1 MNRIWGEG
9 KTCLGRELV
18 VQSLVLPGIAQGE
31 EQASSCCK
39 KMNEKKMNEK
49 KTNIKI
55 AISSEDRCSL
65 SFEGLEVWC
74 LCSE

>member
-49 KTNIKI
+49 KMNEKKMNEKKTNIKH
-55 AISSEDRCSL
+55 CH
-65 SFEGLEVWC
+65 F
-74 LCSE
+74 